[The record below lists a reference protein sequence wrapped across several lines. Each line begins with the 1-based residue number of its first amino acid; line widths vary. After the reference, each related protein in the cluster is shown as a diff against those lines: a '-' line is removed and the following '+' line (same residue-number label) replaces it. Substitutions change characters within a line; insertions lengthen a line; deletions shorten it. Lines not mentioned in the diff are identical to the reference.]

1 MREAEIH
8 YDQCSWA
15 KTLLSMME
23 DFIST
28 ESPGHFART
37 VKDGGTVFI
46 LQLSS
51 NAHSSYLMISELLH
65 GRWKGFIVVPEG
77 KLGSGWRGFGFHL
90 RKAAAP
96 PETQPPKNLSGIEHK
111 ASKSFVKDQRVE
123 SKTHPKHTGWQRQ
136 TMAVEEMS
144 HNGICLY

>member
-8 YDQCSWA
+8 YNQCSWA
-15 KTLLSMME
+15 KRLLSMME
-23 DFIST
+23 DLIST

-37 VKDGGTVFI
+37 VRDGGTVFI

-65 GRWKGFIVVPEG
+65 GHWKGFIVVPEG

-96 PETQPPKNLSGIEHK
+96 PETAPQRIYLGLNIKPPNHL
-111 ASKSFVKDQRVE
+111 
-123 SKTHPKHTGWQRQ
+123 
-136 TMAVEEMS
+136 
-144 HNGICLY
+144 